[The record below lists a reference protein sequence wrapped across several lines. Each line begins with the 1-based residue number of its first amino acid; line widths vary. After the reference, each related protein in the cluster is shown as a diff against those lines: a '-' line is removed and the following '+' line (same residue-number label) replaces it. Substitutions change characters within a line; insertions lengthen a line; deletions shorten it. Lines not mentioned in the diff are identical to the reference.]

1 MPKRGRREVP
11 EAKTEIVNA
20 VSVRSNAVFEFACE
34 VPVVNAA
41 VKMQMYQ
48 LRWLTKSTGDK
59 VMPLKV
65 GNRECHLHRL
75 RM

>member
-1 MPKRGRREVP
+1 MPKRGHREVP

-20 VSVRSNAVFEFACE
+20 VSVQSNAAVEFACE
-34 VPVVNAA
+34 VAVVNAA

-59 VMPLKV
+59 VVPLKV
-65 GNRECHLHRL
+65 GNRECHLHQS